1 MVAKSI
7 NICMKS
13 KRHCFRG
20 STSLERITTST
31 DYAVAQMRRL
41 LNTKQ
46 YINDENKLKFWINRM
61 LSMFHCLFT
70 LLGHRKQHELP
81 DASSTNGLQYNTIRS
96 LRHESTKSYFLITTQ
111 TTVWLDCCT
120 TYLLALNECSLMP
133 VQRRLPT

>member
-46 YINDENKLKFWINRM
+46 YINDENKLKF
-61 LSMFHCLFT
+61 
-70 LLGHRKQHELP
+70 
-81 DASSTNGLQYNTIRS
+81 
-96 LRHESTKSYFLITTQ
+96 
-111 TTVWLDCCT
+111 
-120 TYLLALNECSLMP
+120 
-133 VQRRLPT
+133 